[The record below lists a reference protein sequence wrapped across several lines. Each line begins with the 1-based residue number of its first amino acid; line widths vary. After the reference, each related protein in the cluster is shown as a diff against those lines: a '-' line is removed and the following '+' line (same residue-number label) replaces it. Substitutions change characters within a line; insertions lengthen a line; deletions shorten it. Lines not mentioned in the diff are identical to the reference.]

1 MLRDE
6 EVEGQEG
13 LAAPDYHRVR
23 DLLRLV
29 VYDYRVRL
37 HQEDDFLALYLEQEL
52 AGNRV
57 PVNLPA
63 DKLRRLGGVQV
74 ERPAQG
80 VGAYLAGVN
89 PVLEVGHLVHPRLRR
104 RAKRRGH
111 EYEHKQSFQHKLP
124 LSSSLTL
131 DSRLLTP
138 DSRFSIFDFLFK
150 YY

>member
-23 DLLRLV
+23 ELPRLV
-29 VYDYRVRL
+29 VYDDRVRL
-37 HQEDDFLALYLEQEL
+37 HQEDVFLALYLEKEL
-52 AGNRV
+52 AETRV

-74 ERPAQG
+74 KRPAQG

-89 PVLEVGHLVHPRLRR
+89 PVLEVGHLVHLRLRL
-104 RAKRRGH
+104 RAKRRRH
-111 EYEHKQSFQHKLP
+111 EQTRQYSFQHKLP
-124 LSSSLTL
+124 LSLVP
-131 DSRLLTP
+131 RLPTP
-138 DSRFSIFDFLFK
+138 DS
-150 YY
+150 